1 VSALCALYDDQ
12 AVAGLNPYPHSRGK
26 GLKAL
31 LERLKIN

>member
-12 AVAGLNPYPHSRGK
+12 VVAGLNPYPHPRGK

-31 LERLKIN
+31 IERLRIE